1 MMISLKAS
9 SPVEVHGLDEVA
21 GLDRDPAG
29 LPLEALVVRH
39 AGVDADEDTVALP
52 LSFPPAAP
60 GGVRGGGRGLI
71 PMPLGDRGESRGG
84 GGEKLFLRRESC
96 GQDVGQVGRWQKKE
110 RAELYSDLFIKERE
124 ERSILV
130 SCP

>member
-21 GLDRDPAG
+21 RLHRDPAG

-96 GQDVGQVGRWQKKE
+96 GQDVGQVRRWQKKE

>member
-1 MMISLKAS
+1 MMSLKVS
-9 SPVEVHGLDEVA
+9 SPIEVHGLDEVA
-21 GLDRDPAG
+21 RLDRDPAG

-39 AGVDADEDTVALP
+39 AGVDADEDAIALP
-52 LSFPPAAP
+52 LSFLPAAS
-60 GGVRGGGRGLI
+60 GDGLI

-96 GQDVGQVGRWQKKE
+96 GQDVGQVGRWQKRERE
-110 RAELYSDLFIKERE
+110 RASYLLRE